1 MIDREKVIRGLE
13 CCEKA
18 NNCGN
23 CPYDGECAKRG
34 FALTRDA
41 IALLREQDA
50 VKPKWFLKDPFFR
63 CGVCDKELPDSQF
76 RFCPWCGRAVKW
88 DD

>member
-1 MIDREKVIRGLE
+1 MIDREKVIKALE

-23 CPYDGECAKRG
+23 CPYDGECTKRD

-41 IALLREQDA
+41 IALLREQEP
-50 VKPKWFLKDPFFR
+50 VKQEAYENGFHDGYRQAMREANPCADCQEW
-63 CGVCDKELPDSQF
+63 VCDGCEF
-76 RFCPWCGRAVKW
+76 ARR
-88 DD
+88 